1 MDKKVMIITG
11 SRKGIGKYMAE
22 YYLKKGFQVIGC
34 SRGES
39 DLIHENYEYQQL
51 DVADE
56 KGVKKFVAGIA
67 KKYGKIDYLIN
78 NAGVASMNHSF
89 LTPLSVVEKIFRTN
103 VFGSFLFMRE
113 VGKIMSKKKFGR
125 MINLTTFA
133 VPFKLEGE
141 AAYAASKAA
150 VTVMAESL
158 AREYADYGIT
168 INTVAPPAVQTDL
181 IKNVPTEKL
190 DKLLQRQAIHRYGH
204 AKDVCNTI
212 DFFLRDE
219 SDLVTGQTVYLGGV

>member
-1 MDKKVMIITG
+1 MDKKVMIVTG

-22 YYLKKGFQVIGC
+22 YYLEKGFQIIGC

-39 DLIHENYEYQQL
+39 DFVHENYEYQQL

-56 KGVKKFVAGIA
+56 KAVKKFVAGIA

-125 MINLTTFA
+125 MVNLTTFA

-150 VTVMAESL
+150 VTVMAESM

-168 INTVAPPAVQTDL
+168 INTVAPPAVETDL
-181 IKNVPTEKL
+181 IKNVPKEKL

-212 DFFLRDE
+212 DFFLKDE
-219 SDLVTGQTVYLGGV
+219 SDLVTGQTVYLGGI

>member
-22 YYLKKGFQVIGC
+22 YYLEKGFRVIGC

-39 DLIHENYEYQQL
+39 DLVHENYEYEQL

-56 KGVKKFVAGIA
+56 KAVKKFVAGIA

-125 MINLTTFA
+125 MVNLTTFA

-168 INTVAPPAVQTDL
+168 INTVAPPAVQT
-181 IKNVPTEKL
+181 
-190 DKLLQRQAIHRYGH
+190 
-204 AKDVCNTI
+204 
-212 DFFLRDE
+212 
-219 SDLVTGQTVYLGGV
+219 

>member
-1 MDKKVMIITG
+1 MIITG

-22 YYLKKGFQVIGC
+22 YYLGKGFHVIGC

-39 DLIHENYEYQQL
+39 DFEHPNYEYQQL

-56 KGVKKFVAGIA
+56 KAVKKFVAGIA

-125 MINLTTFA
+125 MVNLTTFA

-141 AAYAASKAA
+141 AVYAASKAA
-150 VTVMAESL
+150 VTVMAESM

-168 INTVAPPAVQTDL
+168 INTVGPPAVQTDL
-181 IKNVPTEKL
+181 IKNVPKEKL

-212 DFFLRDE
+212 DFFLQNE
-219 SDLVTGQTVYLGGV
+219 SELVTGQTVYLGGI

>member
-1 MDKKVMIITG
+1 MIVTG

-22 YYLKKGFQVIGC
+22 YYLGKGFQVIGC

-39 DLIHENYEYQQL
+39 DFEHQNYEYQQL
-51 DVADE
+51 DVSDE
-56 KGVKKFVAGIA
+56 KAVKQFVAGIA
-67 KKYGKIDYLIN
+67 KRYGKIDYLIN
-78 NAGVASMNHSF
+78 NAGIASMNHSF
-89 LTPLSVVEKIFRTN
+89 LTPLSVVEKIFKTN
-103 VFGSFLFMRE
+103 VFGTFLFTRE

-125 MINLTTFA
+125 IINLTTFA

-141 AAYAASKAA
+141 AVYAASKAA
-150 VTVMAESL
+150 VTVMGEAL

-181 IKNVPTEKL
+181 IKNVPKEKL
-190 DKLLQRQAIHRYGH
+190 DNLLKRQAIHRYGH

-219 SDLVTGQTVYLGGV
+219 SDLVTGQTVYLGGI

>member
-1 MDKKVMIITG
+1 MIVTG

-22 YYLKKGFQVIGC
+22 YYLEKGFQVIGC

-39 DLIHENYEYQQL
+39 DLEHPNYEYQQL

-56 KGVKKFVAGIA
+56 KAVKKFVAGIA

-125 MINLTTFA
+125 MVNLTTFA

-141 AAYAASKAA
+141 AVYAASKAA
-150 VTVMAESL
+150 VTVMAESM

-181 IKNVPTEKL
+181 IKNVPKEKL

-212 DFFLRDE
+212 DFFLQDE
-219 SDLVTGQTVYLGGV
+219 SDLVTGQTVYLGGI

>member
-1 MDKKVMIITG
+1 MIVTG

-22 YYLKKGFQVIGC
+22 YYLEKGFQVIGC

-39 DLIHENYEYQQL
+39 DLEHPNYEYQQL

-56 KGVKKFVAGIA
+56 KAVKKFVAGIA
-67 KKYGKIDYLIN
+67 KKHGKIDYLIN

-125 MINLTTFA
+125 MVNLTTFA

-141 AAYAASKAA
+141 AVYAASKAA
-150 VTVMAESL
+150 VTVMAESM

-181 IKNVPTEKL
+181 IKNVPKEKL

-212 DFFLRDE
+212 DFFLQDE
-219 SDLVTGQTVYLGGV
+219 SDLVTGQTVYLGGI

>member
-1 MDKKVMIITG
+1 MIVTG

-22 YYLKKGFQVIGC
+22 YYLEKGFQVVGC

-39 DLIHENYEYQQL
+39 DLEHPSYEYQQL

-56 KGVKKFVAGIA
+56 KAVKKFVVGIA

-89 LTPLSVVEKIFRTN
+89 LTPLSTVEKIFKTN

-125 MINLTTFA
+125 MVNLTTFA

-141 AAYAASKAA
+141 AVYAASKAA
-150 VTVMAESL
+150 VTVMAESM

-181 IKNVPTEKL
+181 IKNVPKEKL

-204 AKDVCNTI
+204 AKDVCNI
-212 DFFLRDE
+212 
-219 SDLVTGQTVYLGGV
+219 

>member
-1 MDKKVMIITG
+1 MIITG
-11 SRKGIGKYMAE
+11 SRKGIGKYAVE
-22 YYLKKGFQVIGC
+22 HYLAKGYIVVGC
-34 SRGES
+34 SRGE
-39 DLIHENYEYQQL
+39 DDFTHENYEYHQL

-56 KGVKKFVAGIA
+56 KAVKKMVRSVA

-150 VTVMAESL
+150 VTVLAESL

-168 INTVAPPAVQTDL
+168 INIVAPPAVQTDL
-181 IKNVPTEKL
+181 IKNVPKEKL
-190 DKLLQRQAIHRYGH
+190 DALLQRQAIHRYGH
-204 AKDVCNTI
+204 AKDVCNTM
-212 DFFLRDE
+212 DYFLKDE

>member
-1 MDKKVMIITG
+1 MEKRVMIITG
-11 SRKGIGKYMAE
+11 SRKGIGKYTAE
-22 YYLKKGFQVIGC
+22 YYLEKGYQVIGC
-34 SRGES
+34 SRGE
-39 DLIHENYEYQQL
+39 DDFKHENYEYHQL

-56 KGVKKFVAGIA
+56 KAVKKFVRNVA

-89 LTPLSVVEKIFRTN
+89 LTPLNVVEKIFRTN

-125 MINLTTFA
+125 MVNLTTFA

-141 AAYAASKAA
+141 AVYAASKAA

-168 INTVAPPAVQTDL
+168 INIVAPPAVQTDL
-181 IKNVPTEKL
+181 IKNVPKEKL

-212 DFFLRDE
+212 DYFLRNE
-219 SDLVTGQTVYLGGV
+219 SDLVTGQTVYLGGI

>member
-1 MDKKVMIITG
+1 MIVTG

-22 YYLKKGFQVIGC
+22 YYLEKGFQVIGC

-39 DLIHENYEYQQL
+39 DFEHPNYEYQQL

-56 KGVKKFVAGIA
+56 KAVKKFVAGVA

-78 NAGVASMNHSF
+78 NAGIASMNHSF
-89 LTPLSVVEKIFRTN
+89 LTPLNVVEKIFRTN

-125 MINLTTFA
+125 MVNLTTFA

-141 AAYAASKAA
+141 AVYAASKAA
-150 VTVMAESL
+150 VTVMSESM
-158 AREYADYGIT
+158 AREFADYGIT
-168 INTVAPPAVQTDL
+168 INIVAPPAVQTDL
-181 IKNVPTEKL
+181 IKNVQKEKL

-219 SDLVTGQTVYLGGV
+219 SDLVTGQTVYLGGI

>member
-1 MDKKVMIITG
+1 MDKKVMIVTG

-22 YYLKKGFQVIGC
+22 YYLEKGFQVIGC

-39 DLIHENYEYQQL
+39 DLEHPNYEYQQL

-56 KGVKKFVAGIA
+56 KAVKKFVAGIA
-67 KKYGKIDYLIN
+67 KKHGKIDYLIN

-125 MINLTTFA
+125 MVNLTTFA

-141 AAYAASKAA
+141 AVYAASKAA
-150 VTVMAESL
+150 VTVMAESM

-181 IKNVPTEKL
+181 IKNVPKEKL

-212 DFFLRDE
+212 DFFLQDE
-219 SDLVTGQTVYLGGV
+219 SDLVTGQTVYLGGI